1 MLRISQPL
9 PEANPPYI
17 YKTSKPNQERS
28 ATTMKT
34 KFAMLAL
41 LVLAA
46 CGTANG
52 FVDGTGAVVQGVAQ
66 DLNAAGERLR

>member
-1 MLRISQPL
+1 
-9 PEANPPYI
+9 
-17 YKTSKPNQERS
+17 
-28 ATTMKT
+28 MKT
-34 KFAMLAL
+34 IFAMLAL